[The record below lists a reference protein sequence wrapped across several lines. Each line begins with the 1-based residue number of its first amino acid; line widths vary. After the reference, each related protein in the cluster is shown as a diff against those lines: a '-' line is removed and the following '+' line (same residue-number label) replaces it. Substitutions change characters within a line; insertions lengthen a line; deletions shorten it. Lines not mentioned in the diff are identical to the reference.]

1 MTTPNGFCGKCGAS
15 IVNATDA
22 FCPKCGAPYAA
33 TVSATPDEPALVP
46 PTPAEP
52 TVTPPEEPTSTTDV
66 LEEPRA
72 SAEPLS
78 DAQPT
83 SIWRKIFLFQG
94 TLSRKPFIWLSIAS
108 YPVTYGLFFLFA
120 LGSLVM
126 GEWFFIVAILAFPVA
141 CVAGLSIA
149 TGRLRD
155 IGKNPWYALL
165 SLVPLVGFVLW
176 IGLLATPT
184 DSSPKRALIWGGAII
199 PGFAVLLVLL
209 AVVGNLLPSSWNEST
224 SNSTPSVS
232 SARSAAPTATPVPRP
247 TATPRPRAT
256 ATPRPGSIDCY
267 RGTTTYFVGELCP
280 ATEPKS
286 WASRD
291 VVAEVGESGGWGY
304 EEAWYSFDMEAT
316 FHNPQ
321 NSSDWDYGFGFHGNG
336 DSMDIVVLTY
346 DGMWGHIFVD
356 GTSRNT
362 IDQGFTF
369 TASLLDTHAYGSNK
383 LRLTV
388 NGTSGQFYVNGTKI
402 ADIRVSSSPRAS
414 GLGVATCIFSNG
426 CIKPAT
432 VKVTDFKA
440 SPL

>member
-1 MTTPNGFCGKCGAS
+1 MTTPNGFCGKCSAS

-256 ATPRPGSIDCY
+256 ATPRP
-267 RGTTTYFVGELCP
+267 R
-280 ATEPKS
+280 ATATPVTSAPRESTSRLPLT
-286 WASRD
+286 WASQD
-291 VVAEVGESGGWGY
+291 VVAEEGTVGAWY
-304 EEAWYSFDMEAT
+304 YAEAWYSFDMEAT
-316 FHNPQ
+316 FHNPHGI
-321 NSSDWDYGFGFHGNG
+321 NTTNWDYGFIFQWSRQSRDYIVLRSSGRWFHR
-336 DSMDIVVLTY
+336 TY
-346 DGMWGHIFVD
+346 IAAWE
-356 GTSRNT
+356 T
-362 IDQGFTF
+362 IDDGDF
-369 TASLLDTHAYGSNK
+369 ASSLLDTHAYGSNK
-383 LRLTV
+383 LRLAV

-402 ADIRVSSSPRAS
+402 ADIRVSSSPRGS
-414 GLGVATCIFSNG
+414 GLGVGTCIFNNDS
-426 CIKPAT
+426 CTRPAT